1 MNTALWILQ
10 GVLACA
16 FLGLGILKITQ
27 PKEKLGHNMGWVN
40 DFASGTV
47 KTIGLLEV
55 FAGIGLILPAVLDI
69 APMLTALAAIGLVAL
84 MVGAGITH
92 ARRKELPLIVPTLVL
107 AAVAAVAAWGRLG
120 PYPL

>member
-10 GVLACA
+10 GVLAGA
-16 FLGLGILKITQ
+16 FLGVGVMKIAR
-27 PKEKLGHNMGWVN
+27 PKEKLGHTMGWVN
-40 DFASGTV
+40 DFASGSV

-55 FAGIGLILPAVLDI
+55 LAGIGIILPAVLDI
-69 APMLTALAAIGLVAL
+69 APVLTAWAAIGLVVL

-92 ARRKELPLIVPTLVL
+92 ARRKELPLIVPALVL